1 MCKRVYQ
8 GAAGRSKGLSSVGPR
23 APAKGAG
30 GRGQYHERRADIES
44 GARGPSEN
52 RLGQGPGAGRAGT
65 RASAPWSRPDGREPT
80 RPLGDLRA
88 GQQPGALRLL
98 HRQWSRHAHQTPQR

>member
-1 MCKRVYQ
+1 MCTR
-8 GAAGRSKGLSSVGPR
+8 ALPVGPR

-30 GRGQYHERRADIES
+30 GRGQYHVES

-52 RLGQGPGAGRAGT
+52 RLGQGPGAGRAGA
-65 RASAPWSRPDGREPT
+65 RASAPWSGPGGREPT
-80 RPLGDLRA
+80 RLLGDLRA

-98 HRQWSRHAHQTPQR
+98 HRQWSRHAYQTPQR

>member
-1 MCKRVYQ
+1 MCTRVYQ

-65 RASAPWSRPDGREPT
+65 RASAPWSGPGGREPT

-88 GQQPGALRLL
+88 GLQPGALSSFQAR
-98 HRQWSRHAHQTPQR
+98 